1 MAGLSLVWVL
11 TSLCLAALLAYGSY
25 MHRRKQ
31 AIWWLPML
39 LRFGVFFTLFLLL
52 YNPVSEWY
60 SQRERLPR
68 VWLVADRSS
77 SLRDEAAAM
86 QRWDSL
92 LRLSAGGRWEIHRWD
107 LASDLVG
114 DSTKDLEL
122 SRTRLDA
129 LSETLN
135 RYPVQVDAVVLMS
148 DGRWNAGGHPLY
160 QNWPDQTRLYA
171 VPFGQATG
179 AGQVYLERWENNA
192 EVLVNQA
199 FQSEFSFRMEGRV
212 SSKLT
217 LSIYANKRLL
227 ATQALPFAARQR
239 VSATLRLGDL
249 GFQNLSIQ
257 VRDEK
262 GQVWCRGDKT
272 VRVLEKSKTVLIV
285 YKNLHPDLA
294 ALSRA
299 LGSSEALAVDVQSI
313 SDPIQTKPELI
324 LAWGLAPQ
332 QVKALPPGVPLWHFP
347 DPAQAS
353 AYFNECTG
361 LAATQAGT
369 WQGTGRWSEASE
381 RFLSDIENYPAL
393 EMPLLKCPSLT
404 SESVFASQWVSG
416 ADASLPLGAYTTR
429 NGEESAWFLGRGLWR
444 WRSQCYRREGSFEGF
459 DRWVLHT
466 AKRLMAQNGNKNE
479 LTLRLTPENPR
490 AGEPFGLELTR
501 INQAGD
507 PSIDGE
513 FSLRLDQQGPSGW
526 SLVQQAVLSRKGD
539 EFQSVFSGLDTG
551 QYRFHAE
558 WKKGDESLQRE
569 WALAIA
575 ASPQEPI
582 LGADSV
588 LLENWALAHSGGLLL
603 SPDASLLK
611 LPATRFDEQWIRWY
625 WREHWPVLLGLSLA
639 LALEWFLRK
648 WLGHI

>member
-11 TSLCLAALLAYGSY
+11 TSLCLAALLAYGPY

-299 LGSSEALAVDVQSI
+299 LGSSEALAV
-313 SDPIQTKPELI
+313 
-324 LAWGLAPQ
+324 
-332 QVKALPPGVPLWHFP
+332 
-347 DPAQAS
+347 
-353 AYFNECTG
+353 
-361 LAATQAGT
+361 
-369 WQGTGRWSEASE
+369 
-381 RFLSDIENYPAL
+381 
-393 EMPLLKCPSLT
+393 
-404 SESVFASQWVSG
+404 
-416 ADASLPLGAYTTR
+416 
-429 NGEESAWFLGRGLWR
+429 
-444 WRSQCYRREGSFEGF
+444 
-459 DRWVLHT
+459 
-466 AKRLMAQNGNKNE
+466 
-479 LTLRLTPENPR
+479 
-490 AGEPFGLELTR
+490 
-501 INQAGD
+501 
-507 PSIDGE
+507 
-513 FSLRLDQQGPSGW
+513 
-526 SLVQQAVLSRKGD
+526 
-539 EFQSVFSGLDTG
+539 
-551 QYRFHAE
+551 
-558 WKKGDESLQRE
+558 
-569 WALAIA
+569 
-575 ASPQEPI
+575 
-582 LGADSV
+582 
-588 LLENWALAHSGGLLL
+588 
-603 SPDASLLK
+603 
-611 LPATRFDEQWIRWY
+611 
-625 WREHWPVLLGLSLA
+625 
-639 LALEWFLRK
+639 
-648 WLGHI
+648 